1 MDVLRVFNNN
11 VVLARDGDREVIL
24 TGRGIG
30 FQAKPGQ
37 HVDDAK
43 IVRRFIPVDGKDPD
57 HMAQQVAGIPPEI
70 IRLVTDAMN
79 RTGLKEQADKQ
90 PTLVMALA
98 DHICG
103 AIQRAQRKQN
113 IEYPLEAEV
122 RSLYADEYA
131 KGVAMVDAMNTYL
144 GGALPRSEAVALALH
159 LVNAGFSG
167 GDLSATYTMTGI
179 IQQMIAVIEGAYGI
193 TLAQDSVNVARFI
206 THLRYLFV
214 RIHQHEQLDDEPQP
228 IIESIKTSYPKAC
241 QCARQLAVGGEDA
254 SWFRPYGSRNRL
266 SCPACGARDQRSE
279 SAGRLS
285 FRYLP
290 IFSSPFRA
298 FLTVPNR
305 STVRPAAR
313 LPVRSA
319 AVSLA

>member
-131 KGVAMVDAMNTYL
+131 KGVAMVDAINTYL

-214 RIHQHEQLDDEPQP
+214 RIHQHQQLTDEPAPVMKVIRESYPAALRCARTIASLLELRLDTDISDDE
-228 IIESIKTSYPKAC
+228 IAYLAMHV
-241 QCARQLAVGGEDA
+241 ARVTGHA
-254 SWFRPYGSRNRL
+254 S
-266 SCPACGARDQRSE
+266 
-279 SAGRLS
+279 
-285 FRYLP
+285 
-290 IFSSPFRA
+290 
-298 FLTVPNR
+298 
-305 STVRPAAR
+305 
-313 LPVRSA
+313 
-319 AVSLA
+319 

>member
-1 MDVLRVFNNN
+1 M
-11 VVLARDGDREVIL
+11 IL

-79 RTGLKEQADKQ
+79 RTGLEEQADKQ

-103 AIQRAQRKQN
+103 AIQRAQRKT
-113 IEYPLEAEV
+113 EHRYPLEAEV
-122 RSLYADEYA
+122 RSLYADE
-131 KGVAMVDAMNTYL
+131 
-144 GGALPRSEAVALALH
+144 RLAFGECRILRRRP
-159 LVNAGFSG
+159 V
-167 GDLSATYTMTGI
+167 ATYTMTGI

-241 QCARQLAVGGEDA
+241 QCARQLAVVVKM
-254 SWFRPYGSRNRL
+254 RLGSDLTEAEIAYLALHVARVTNGVNRQV
-266 SCPACGARDQRSE
+266 D
-279 SAGRLS
+279 
-285 FRYLP
+285 
-290 IFSSPFRA
+290 
-298 FLTVPNR
+298 
-305 STVRPAAR
+305 
-313 LPVRSA
+313 
-319 AVSLA
+319 